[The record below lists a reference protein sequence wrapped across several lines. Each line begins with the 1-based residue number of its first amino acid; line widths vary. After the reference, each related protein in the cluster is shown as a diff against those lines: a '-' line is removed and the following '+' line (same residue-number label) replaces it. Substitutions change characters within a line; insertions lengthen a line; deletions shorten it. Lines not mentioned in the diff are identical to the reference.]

1 VNALASERPG
11 GLAAAIPTTLNL
23 SLAAAHLLVNL
34 YQLFILPLFLL
45 PASSWW
51 LLTLVP
57 LAALNNPFWSLIHE
71 AIHDMFHPSRR
82 VSRVAGRV
90 LGVIFGAPFLVLRLS
105 HLLHHK
111 LNRTP
116 VEATEP
122 YDAAKISRTRAAIG
136 YFFQVLGGLYLLE
149 FISPWLFFL
158 SRRTLH
164 QMERKR
170 FSGNDLPGHLM
181 RGLMRDEAISEM
193 RADGAL
199 ILVLFMLSA
208 ISYGAYWPCL
218 VATLL
223 ARAFLISFLDNVY
236 HYGTPINDI
245 FYARNLFLSPPLS
258 AGLLYFNLHGIHHK
272 NPSIPWI
279 GLPDAFR
286 SHAAAFEGR
295 YFRAAIDQLGGPIP
309 TSELPNAAT

>member
-1 VNALASERPG
+1 MNALASERPG
-11 GLAAAIPTTLNL
+11 GLVTAVPTTLNL
-23 SLAAAHLLVNL
+23 CLAAAHLLANL

-45 PASSWW
+45 PVSPWW
-51 LLTLVP
+51 LWTLAP

-71 AIHDMFHPSRR
+71 AIHDMFHPSRG
-82 VSRVAGRV
+82 VSRAAGRV
-90 LGVIFGAPFLVLRLS
+90 LGIVFGAPFLVLRLS

-122 YDAAKISRTRAAIG
+122 YDPATTPKARAACG

-149 FISPWLFFL
+149 FISAWLFFL
-158 SRRTLH
+158 PRRTLH
-164 QMERKR
+164 EMERKR
-170 FSGNDLPGHLM
+170 FYGNDLPGHLM
-181 RGLMRDEAISEM
+181 RGLMRDEAITEM
-193 RADGAL
+193 RTDGAL
-199 ILVLFMLSA
+199 ILVLFALSA
-208 ISYGAYWPCL
+208 LSYGAYWPWL
-218 VATLL
+218 VVALVT
-223 ARAFLISFLDNVY
+223 RAFLISFLDNVY

-279 GLPDAFR
+279 GLPAAFR
-286 SHAAAFEGR
+286 SHAVAFEGN
-295 YFRAAIDQLGGPIP
+295 YFTAALDQWGGADSVI
-309 TSELPNAAT
+309 